1 MEPSSIEPLIDD
13 LSTSLNHVDSILTRL
28 TSPPESLIK
37 YAQTLPLLDRAKL
50 LTTTVYAL
58 ESLLLNA
65 LKLSGTDVKQH
76 QINTELQRLK
86 QYFEKIKLA
95 ENPDAVKRPEGKG
108 VDKAAVG
115 RFVKAGLAGNERWDR
130 ERAAQIERERAGA
143 ADKLKQSED
152 RKFRGKK
159 RKFDEKGQ
167 YLPEERVDERATE
180 LGGTGEQ
187 VEVTGD
193 GNESGGGQEQKQRKQ
208 KHKKKKSSRPPK
220 SSKEALEALLKGPIL
235 PPPAAETPDKERK
248 KKRKKNKSNHGNGK
262 IGQNT

>member
-13 LSTSLNHVDSILTRL
+13 LSTSLNHVDSILARL
-28 TSPPESLIK
+28 TSPTETFTK

-50 LTTTVYAL
+50 LTTTAYAL

-76 QINTELQRLK
+76 PINTELQRLK

-95 ENPDAVKRPEGKG
+95 ENPNAANRPEGKG
-108 VDKAAVG
+108 VDKAAAG

-143 ADKLKQSED
+143 AAKLKRLDD
-152 RKFRGKK
+152 RRFRGKK
-159 RKFDEKGQ
+159 RKFDERGQ
-167 YLPEERVDERATE
+167 YLPEEPVGERAAA
-180 LGGTGEQ
+180 LRGGGDA
-187 VEVTGD
+187 VEVVG
-193 GNESGGGQEQKQRKQ
+193 GWNKGGGQEEKQQKQ

-235 PPPAAETPDKERK
+235 PPPTTEATDKNR
-248 KKRKKNKSNHGNGK
+248 KKRKKKNKNKSWERQK
-262 IGQNT
+262 